1 MPGDFLGRM
10 AQEIDG
16 VELLPQASCGVGEGE
31 EAQAHRFGLALG
43 NDAVRFRRFALRDVV
58 LGLE

>member
-16 VELLPQASCGVGEGE
+16 VQLFPQTFVHRVGERE
-31 EAQAHRFGLALG
+31 KAQQPHGFGLALG
-43 NDAVRFRRFALRDVV
+43 DNA
-58 LGLE
+58 